1 MNQYKN
7 IKENIKIGQEA
18 IKNLEAQMEN
28 MNNIFSETVRKLNG
42 EDRQKIQTLQAKI
55 NRVIAKAKKGE
66 DIEKEI
72 NKIKE
77 TFKKDISNGGK
88 DNR

>member
-18 IKNLEAQMEN
+18 IKNLEAQIEN